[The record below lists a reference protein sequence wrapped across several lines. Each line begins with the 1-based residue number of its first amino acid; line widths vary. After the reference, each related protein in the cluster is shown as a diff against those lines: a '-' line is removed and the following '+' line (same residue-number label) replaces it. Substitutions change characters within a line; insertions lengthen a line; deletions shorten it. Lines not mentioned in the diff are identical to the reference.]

1 MTNSK
6 LPTGSNLSKEEL
18 SKLTDLVKQ
27 QAKTVATKIPL
38 LGAISWLMMQ
48 QASTKYT
55 FLSDLEWRIMPS
67 LLLDQAKLYVRDE
80 MPLAYVSW
88 AKLSADVAMRYR
100 AAPHRLLPADW
111 RTGDQI
117 WLIDVFTPF
126 GGATELL
133 QDIREKVFPGQ
144 EVCQLGPL
152 EDGVAKVIKWEA
164 VKAGK
169 VS

>member
-1 MTNSK
+1 MADD
-6 LPTGSNLSKEEL
+6 E
-18 SKLTDLVKQ
+18 
-27 QAKTVATKIPL
+27 
-38 LGAISWLMMQ
+38 

-88 AKLSADVAMRYR
+88 GKLSEEVAMRYR
-100 AAPHRLLPADW
+100 TAPHKLLPADW
-111 RTGDQI
+111 RCGEQV

-133 QDIREKVFPGQ
+133 KDLREKVFPGQ
-144 EVCQLGPL
+144 EIFQLGPV
-152 EDGVAKVIKWEA
+152 EDGLAKVIKWDA
-164 VKAGK
+164 VKVETTDKTDK
-169 VS
+169 VVKNT